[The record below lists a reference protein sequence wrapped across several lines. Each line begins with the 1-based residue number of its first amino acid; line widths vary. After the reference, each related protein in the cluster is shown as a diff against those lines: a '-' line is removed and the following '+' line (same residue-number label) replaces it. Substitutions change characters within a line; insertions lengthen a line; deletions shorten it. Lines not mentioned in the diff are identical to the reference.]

1 MPGKEAISLE
11 EILNHPAVKKA
22 TDNINAESLERRSY
36 SPLRCEVFSHPYTIV
51 QETDRYRF
59 ELDRQA
65 EKLLPDIIA
74 NKVQLIEGK
83 DSVDDEVARQY
94 GKKRNIGIVFS
105 GGPAP
110 GGHNVIA
117 GLYDAAKN
125 ANPDSRVYGF
135 LVGPDGIIEN
145 EAVELSD
152 DLVNRY
158 RNLGGEDGAVSGNL
172 PPSRPGR
179 TGGCRGR

>member
-11 EILNHPAVKKA
+11 EILNHPTVKKA
-22 TDNINAESLERRSY
+22 TDDINAESLERRSY
-36 SPLRCEVFSHPYTIV
+36 SPPQCEVFSHPYTIL

-117 GLYDAAKN
+117 GCMT
-125 ANPDSRVYGF
+125 
-135 LVGPDGIIEN
+135 
-145 EAVELSD
+145 
-152 DLVNRY
+152 
-158 RNLGGEDGAVSGNL
+158 
-172 PPSRPGR
+172 PPKKPIRIQEFTDFWSGR
-179 TGGCRGR
+179 TGL

>member
-1 MPGKEAISLE
+1 MPGKQTIGLE
-11 EILNHPAVKKA
+11 EILNCIPRSKRLPMISTPRCSKKSIFTPA
-22 TDNINAESLERRSY
+22 
-36 SPLRCEVFSHPYTIV
+36 LRGVFHPYTVV

-83 DSVDDEVARQY
+83 DSVEDEVARQY
-94 GKKRNIGIVFS
+94 GKRRNIGIVFS

-117 GLYDAAKN
+117 GLYRRRQK
-125 ANPDSRVYGF
+125 SQSGF
-135 LVGPDGIIEN
+135 KSLRISGRAG
-145 EAVELSD
+145 
-152 DLVNRY
+152 
-158 RNLGGEDGAVSGNL
+158 RN
-172 PPSRPGR
+172 
-179 TGGCRGR
+179 CRK